1 MCRSR
6 RPDPDEAARR
16 EILAVHMEGKPL
28 ADDIDRDELAA
39 ETAGFSGA
47 QLAALVREASM
58 QAITEVAAD
67 VAPEEASERADEVL
81 ITAEHVESALD
92 AVE

>member
-1 MCRSR
+1 M
-6 RPDPDEAARR
+6 PDPDEAARR
-16 EILAVHMEGKPL
+16 EILSVHTEGKPL
-28 ADDIDRDELAA
+28 AEDVDLEELAA

-47 QLAALVREASM
+47 QLEALVREASM

-67 VAPEEASERADEVL
+67 ATPEEAGDRADEVL